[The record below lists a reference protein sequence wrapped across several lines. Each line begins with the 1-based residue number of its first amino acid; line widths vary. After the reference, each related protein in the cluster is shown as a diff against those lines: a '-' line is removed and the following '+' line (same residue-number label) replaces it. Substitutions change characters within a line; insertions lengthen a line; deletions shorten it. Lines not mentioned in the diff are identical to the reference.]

1 MTTPSYEDLERKVTY
16 LEVVVAQHEE
26 QARATLRGY
35 GMVVEQRESA
45 LAENRRLSAKLA
57 AKAPRL
63 SSPGGVI
70 VTNDGTGDF

>member
-35 GMVVEQRESA
+35 GMGDHA
-45 LAENRRLSAKLA
+45 DLAPVPKEVR
-57 AKAPRL
+57 
-63 SSPGGVI
+63 
-70 VTNDGTGDF
+70 